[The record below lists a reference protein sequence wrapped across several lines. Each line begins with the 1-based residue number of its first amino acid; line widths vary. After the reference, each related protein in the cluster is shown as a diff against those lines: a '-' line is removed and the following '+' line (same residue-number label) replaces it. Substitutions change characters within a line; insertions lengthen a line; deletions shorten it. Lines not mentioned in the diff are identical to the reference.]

1 MCYIFIVKISD
12 AIITHLR
19 DSGVKYVFGV
29 SGANIEHIHDAIFRL
44 GDNKLK
50 SIMAKHESGAAFMAD
65 GHARV
70 HRTLGVCCAT
80 SGGGMLNLLTGIA
93 ESYMESVPVLALVG
107 QAPTSLEGAGA
118 FQDSSG
124 LNHSVQG
131 EQLWASVTK
140 YMAKIDRAEHFWER
154 FLGAIEAAQSGRPG
168 PAVLLIPRDVYD
180 LEVGPCPLPLPIS
193 PRQNLPLPP
202 GEGLINALSQAKS
215 PVLIIGQ
222 GVERSKKYEKII
234 QFALETKIPTAT
246 TMSSLGLYPND
257 AANYLG
263 MVGMAGHP
271 STHRYIMEESDFVLV
286 AGTGLSILN
295 RGPLGPTLNDPKAY
309 FINLETESI
318 HKAFPKANIIQSEV
332 GTFFEEFSQK
342 IGNRVWSFPSNY
354 KRQVY
359 KPILSD
365 LSQTNMDG
373 LLQSEAI
380 KILQEVLPNH
390 GHLVFDAGNCAAA
403 AMHYSKV
410 PWQTSTT
417 IALGMGGMGY
427 SVGAAI
433 GAQLGS
439 PQESRTVVFLGDG
452 AFLMTG
458 LEIHTAVEF
467 GLPILFIVFN
477 NSQHGMCTT
486 REKLYFEGR
495 LECVS
500 YHEVDVATVA
510 RGLGRP
516 DQLWTGVAE
525 TKEQLKE
532 SIRDY
537 LNHIHLPGVLELKIR
552 REEIPPFTA
561 FLPKEAK
568 IIDL

>member
-1 MCYIFIVKISD
+1 MKISD

-19 DSGVKYVFGV
+19 DLGTQHIFGV
-29 SGANIEHIHDAIFRL
+29 SGANIEHIHDAIHRL
-44 GDNKLK
+44 GNGKLQ

-65 GHARV
+65 GYARV
-70 HRTLGVCCAT
+70 HRSLGVCCST

-107 QAPTSLEGAGA
+107 QPPLSIEGAGA

-124 LNHSVQG
+124 LHHTVHGQ
-131 EQLWASVTK
+131 QLWASVAK
-140 YMAKIDRAEHFWER
+140 YMAKIEKAEEFWEK
-154 FLGAIEAAQSGRPG
+154 FLGAIEAAQTGRPG

-180 LEVGPCPLPLPIS
+180 LEVGP
-193 PRQNLPLPP
+193 PP
-202 GEGLINALSQAKS
+202 PCHPGLDPGSRKTLDSSFRWNDTQVIDALSNAKA

-222 GVERSKKYEKII
+222 GVERSEKHETVI

-246 TMSSLGLYPND
+246 TMSSMGSFPND
-257 AANYLG
+257 APNYLG
-263 MVGMAGHP
+263 MIGMAGHP
-271 STHRYIMEESDFVLV
+271 STHRYIMEQSDCVLI

-295 RGPLGPTLNDPKAY
+295 RGPLGPTLNDPKSY
-309 FINLETESI
+309 FINLETDSI
-318 HKAFPKANIIQSEV
+318 RKAFPKANITQSEV
-332 GTFFEEFSQK
+332 GTFFEAISKKIVDKAWEFPK
-342 IGNRVWSFPSNY
+342 DY
-354 KRQVY
+354 KHQVY
-359 KPILSD
+359 KPILSEP
-365 LSQTNMDG
+365 SQANMDG

-380 KILQEVLPNH
+380 QILQEILPNH

-410 PWQTSTT
+410 PWQTTTT

-427 SVGAAI
+427 SIGAAI
-433 GAQLGS
+433 GAQLCS
-439 PQESRTVVFLGDG
+439 PTGTRTVVFLGDG

-458 LEIHTAVEF
+458 LEIHTAVEL

-477 NSQHGMCTT
+477 NGQHGMCTT

-500 YHEVDVATVA
+500 YHEVDIATVA
-510 RGLGRP
+510 RGLGKP
-516 DQLWTGVAE
+516 DRLWTGIAE

-532 SIRDY
+532 AISDY

-561 FLPKEAK
+561 FLPKEAQV
-568 IIDL
+568 IDL